1 MSKLIVPN
9 KIIPIP
15 PIYLV
20 KFTPTNGQTF
30 GLLLMKIITTIP
42 NAIIINTLYN
52 DKKKR
57 MK

>member
-1 MSKLIVPN
+1 VPN